1 MKISTSDIASLP
13 SVFGDFKLK
22 VYKDE
27 DTQKEHIAIY
37 TDNLSSLDAPLVR
50 IHSEC
55 LTGDVLGS
63 KKCDCADQL
72 HLALSMITK
81 DGGMVL
87 YLRQEGRGIGL
98 LNKINAYKLQEE
110 GYDTVE
116 ANHQL
121 GFGDDEREYSI
132 VEYIF
137 KDFGIDTI
145 KLITNNPTKLEIV
158 TQYGIKV
165 QKRIPI
171 ITDTNEHNKR
181 YLETKKTQ
189 MGHLL

>member
-1 MKISTSDIASLP
+1 MNISVSSIASLP
-13 SVFGDFKLK
+13 SVFGDYKLK

-37 TDNLSSLDAPLVR
+37 TENLSSIEAPLVR

-72 HLALSMITK
+72 HLALSMISK

-145 KLITNNPTKLEIV
+145 KLITNNPTKLETV

-165 QKRIPI
+165 EKRVPI
-171 ITDTNEHNKR
+171 IADTNEHNKS